1 MDSETDRRCS
11 AHCAHSTCGTS
22 GYCVVQDMPRP
33 DYALPLSIRSHR
45 VACARTRVARRV
57 LASFAPK
64 QKIQSRGWAKN
75 VVASAGCRMEFS
87 YDGTTTST
95 RECVLYRISM
105 VYNVVDV
112 CERSRSRRLFF
123 TRSSL
128 DAAEFRNRDAEAL
141 ELLQNRFIIDGWKL
155 GETGG

>member
-1 MDSETDRRCS
+1 MNKLGPSRKHPGKETETRDDDGEER
-11 AHCAHSTCGTS
+11 A
-22 GYCVVQDMPRP
+22 QDQG
-33 DYALPLSIRSHR
+33 DIDFDFLRSHR

-112 CERSRSRRLFF
+112 CERSRPRRLFF

-141 ELLQNRFIIDGWKL
+141 ELLQNSFIVDGWKL

>member
-1 MDSETDRRCS
+1 M
-11 AHCAHSTCGTS
+11 
-22 GYCVVQDMPRP
+22 RP
-33 DYALPLSIRSHR
+33 D
-45 VACARTRVARRV
+45 ARRE
-57 LASFAPK
+57 AR
-64 QKIQSRGWAKN
+64 SRVVRAQTKDPIARVGEN

-141 ELLQNRFIIDGWKL
+141 ELLQNSFIVDGWKL

>member
-1 MDSETDRRCS
+1 MNKLGPSRKHPGKETETRDDDGEER
-11 AHCAHSTCGTS
+11 A
-22 GYCVVQDMPRP
+22 QDQG
-33 DYALPLSIRSHR
+33 DIDFDFLRSHR

-64 QKIQSRGWAKN
+64 QKIQSRGWAKKRRR
-75 VVASAGCRMEFS
+75 VGGML
-87 YDGTTTST
+87 DGIFVRWYYNLDS
-95 RECVLYRISM
+95 RVRIVRNSM

-112 CERSRSRRLFF
+112 CERSRPRRLFF

-141 ELLQNRFIIDGWKL
+141 ELLQNSFIVDGWKL

>member
-1 MDSETDRRCS
+1 MNKLGPSRKHPGKETETRDDDGEER
-11 AHCAHSTCGTS
+11 A
-22 GYCVVQDMPRP
+22 QDQGEI
-33 DYALPLSIRSHR
+33 DFDFLRSHR

-112 CERSRSRRLFF
+112 CERSRPRRLFF

-141 ELLQNRFIIDGWKL
+141 ELLQNSFIVDGWKL
-155 GETGG
+155 GETGR

>member
-1 MDSETDRRCS
+1 MNKLGPSRKHPGKETETRDDDGEER
-11 AHCAHSTCGTS
+11 A
-22 GYCVVQDMPRP
+22 QDQG
-33 DYALPLSIRSHR
+33 DIDFDFLRSHR

-112 CERSRSRRLFF
+112 CERSRPRRLFF

>member
-1 MDSETDRRCS
+1 M
-11 AHCAHSTCGTS
+11 
-22 GYCVVQDMPRP
+22 RP
-33 DYALPLSIRSHR
+33 D
-45 VACARTRVARRV
+45 ARRE
-57 LASFAPK
+57 AR
-64 QKIQSRGWAKN
+64 SRVVRAQTKDPIARVGEKRRRVGWN
-75 VVASAGCRMEFS
+75 GTRCRMEFS

-112 CERSRSRRLFF
+112 CERSRPRRLFF

-141 ELLQNRFIIDGWKL
+141 ELLQNSFIVDGWKL
-155 GETGG
+155 GETGR